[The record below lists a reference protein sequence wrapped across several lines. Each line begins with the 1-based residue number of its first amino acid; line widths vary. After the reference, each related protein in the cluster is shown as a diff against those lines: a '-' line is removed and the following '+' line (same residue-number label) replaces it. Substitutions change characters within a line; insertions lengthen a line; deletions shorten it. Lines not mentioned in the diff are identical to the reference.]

1 MISVFALLAFF
12 ALLIIIELI
21 FWSFS
26 LFNNPDQKTIR
37 NRLGRIGTPGSYS
50 EPTDITRKH
59 RYSDVLFID
68 NIITKTPFLKRLDT
82 LLEQADTQFPLGVF
96 ILWSLLLGVSTFL
109 GVNRFIHSPI
119 YAIAGALLLGL
130 MPWLYLR
137 YKRNKRIRSF
147 QHQMPDAV
155 DLLARAMRAGHAFT
169 TGMKFVADE
178 FDKPLGSEFQ
188 LTLDEINFGVGVG
201 EALKRL
207 AGRVG
212 SPELGVFVVSV
223 ILQRETGGN
232 LSEILVQ
239 LGTIL
244 RERFKLQGKIVA
256 LTGEGRITA
265 LILFAIPFFIMFILY
280 IMKPDVFAIMF
291 ENPTGRMLSL
301 ASIVSMVFGYL
312 VIRRML
318 RLDI

>member
-1 MISVFALLAFF
+1 MIYIFAFLTFF

-26 LFNNPDQKTIR
+26 LFTKPDQKTIQ
-37 NRLGRIGTPGSYS
+37 NRLGKLTPPGSYS
-50 EPTDITRKH
+50 GPKDITLKH
-59 RYSDVLFID
+59 RYSDVLFVD
-68 NIITKTPFLKRLDT
+68 NIISKTPVLKRLDT
-82 LLEQADTQFPLGVF
+82 LLQQADTEVPLGVY

-109 GVNRFIHSPI
+109 GVNIFFHNPI
-119 YAIAGALLLGL
+119 IAIAGASLLGL
-130 MPWLYLR
+130 VPWLYLR
-137 YKRNKRIRSF
+137 YKRNKRLRTF

-155 DLLARAMRAGHAFT
+155 DLMARAMRAGHAFT

-178 FDKPLGSEFQ
+178 FDKPLGPEFRY
-188 LTLDEINFGVGVG
+188 TLDEINFGVDVA

-207 AGRVG
+207 ANRVD

-239 LGTIL
+239 LGNIL
-244 RERFKLQGKIVA
+244 RERFQLQGKIVA
-256 LTGEGRITA
+256 ITGEGRITA
-265 LILFAIPFFIMFILY
+265 MILFAIPFLIMGILY
-280 IMKPDVFAIMF
+280 FMKPDAFMIMVQD
-291 ENPTGRMLSL
+291 PTGRMLCFI
-301 ASIVSMVFGYL
+301 SIVSMVFGYL
-312 VIRRML
+312 IIRRML